1 MSTIAAP
8 VLLMV
13 DDKPITTEL
22 MIKNQCLS
30 TAMIARIL
38 FLEFA
43 ALQWL
48 KIYRLKD
55 YKR

>member
-1 MSTIAAP
+1 
-8 VLLMV
+8 MV
-13 DDKPITTEL
+13 DDKSITTEL